1 MWNIFKYTFYVSAPE
16 RLTGKL
22 SKIPSF
28 PQMGH
33 KHVIKRD
40 SSKSYQNMRTL
51 LQSSSNQPSML
62 DSVKDLPERRS
73 VALIGTVC
81 IDNSSNCKF
90 LNLSVHFKLQSQIC
104 AVKRSSFV
112 VFLWNFTSFEE
123 HPTG

>member
-40 SSKSYQNMRTL
+40 SSKSYQNMRTC
-51 LQSSSNQPSML
+51 Q
-62 DSVKDLPERRS
+62 LPDR
-73 VALIGTVC
+73 
-81 IDNSSNCKF
+81 N
-90 LNLSVHFKLQSQIC
+90 
-104 AVKRSSFV
+104 KRV
-112 VFLWNFTSFEE
+112 TCTTQKA
-123 HPTG
+123 HAH